1 MVESLVD
8 QVPDEAATISGVAL
22 QVRVV
27 AKATNRITHRM
38 HVLARQIGL
47 RRVITQVLLD
57 RVRQRVHA

>member
-1 MVESLVD
+1 MVEGLVD
-8 QVPDEAATISGVAL
+8 QVPDEAATVRGVAL

-27 AKATNRITHRM
+27 AEAANRIPHCM

-47 RRVITQVLLD
+47 RGVIAQVLLD

>member
-8 QVPDEAATISGVAL
+8 QVPDEAATIRGVSL

-27 AKATNRITHRM
+27 DKATNRVAHRM

-57 RVRQRVHA
+57 CVRQRVHA

>member
-1 MVESLVD
+1 MVESLVN
-8 QVPDEAATISGVAL
+8 QVPDEAATIRGVAL
-22 QVRVV
+22 QFRVV

>member
-8 QVPDEAATISGVAL
+8 QVPDEAATIRGVSL

-27 AKATNRITHRM
+27 AEAANRIPHRM

-47 RRVITQVLLD
+47 RRVIAQVLLNC
-57 RVRQRVHA
+57 VRQRVHA

>member
-8 QVPDEAATISGVAL
+8 QVPDEAPTIRGVAL

-27 AKATNRITHRM
+27 DKATNRVTHRM